1 MERLLKILN
10 SSLNALITIILSA
23 MCIFV
28 FLNVVLRYVFNSGL
42 TWSEEL
48 ARYLFVWVVFL
59 GAIVASK
66 DKGHL
71 GVDLLVS
78 ILPRGWQRIAYV
90 LSNIVIIIVL
100 GLFIDGLI
108 KMMALNSGVTG
119 PGTGLPVALFY
130 LAGLFAAV
138 CMIGISI
145 IQAVQF
151 GFFNQNPP
159 SWVKEAADANDVNLS
174 NKNGGTKS

>member
-10 SSLNALITIILSA
+10 SSLNALITVILSA

-59 GAIVASK
+59 GAIVAAK
-66 DKGHL
+66 DKSHL
-71 GVDLLVS
+71 GVDLLVR
-78 ILPRGWQRIAYV
+78 ILPHGLQRAAYV
-90 LSNIVIIIVL
+90 LSNIVIIVVL

-108 KMMALNSGVTG
+108 KMMALNSGITG

-151 GFFNQNPP
+151 GFFNRNSP
-159 SWVKEAADANDVNLS
+159 SWAKEEKNVNDMNLL
-174 NKNGGTKS
+174 NENGGTKS